1 MGSLPGGSSS
11 PTEVEGFGVFLSE
24 LTHLL
29 RSLVFSPSCVKSQQG
44 LPRSRGLPELGRL
57 KLNERSMI

>member
-11 PTEVEGFGVFLSE
+11 PIEVEGFGVFLSE
-24 LTHLL
+24 LTHL

-44 LPRSRGLPELGRL
+44 LPRSRGLPGLGRL